1 MKKSCKLTT
10 VLIIVS
16 LILVLT
22 GCSHGKSKEETKTD
36 IQPLINRFPEFI
48 SDDNTVNC
56 FWTYS
61 LYNSDARIG
70 PSTYHMEGF
79 IDITDTEL
87 EHLLEKYEFTESEL
101 AVDELLQPYLL
112 EYENVKW
119 CYSKELS
126 YDITKSNFVGHFYLD
141 VNNGL
146 YYFELDSN

>member
-1 MKKSCKLTT
+1 MF
-10 VLIIVS
+10 
-16 LILVLT
+16 
-22 GCSHGKSKEETKTD
+22 KEIAENYNPTEIEINYTNNESVKMYAGG
-36 IQPLINRFPEFI
+36 IQSLINRFPEFI
-48 SDDNTVNC
+48 SEDNTVNC
-56 FWTYS
+56 CWTYS
-61 LYNSDARIG
+61 SYNSDARIG

-101 AVDELLQPYLL
+101 EVDELLQPYLS